1 MGRAQLF
8 EYALARAAGINS
20 VIVEART
27 YRHSAGDREVLAAT
41 ADWYLTNPGSYLSV
55 IEGDYFTTTAK
66 LATWVVQ
73 ARIRHGLA
81 LDAPVLVV
89 VDYLQLMPTGIEA
102 LDNGPQET
110 PRIIQVASQ
119 LKQLA
124 RISGAAVLALSNITK
139 EAQEAVFK
147 GQEMT
152 LNALHGSARIGFSAD
167 AVWALYSEPSEAD
180 GGKAKVD
187 PWEVMAARMAGNPRA
202 VTAQRAL
209 DDARKRHRPGGPG
222 AAVYSRLEL
231 LKNRGGQGRGSQL
244 LMYERAFHRFQ
255 PVEITNQAIAEG
267 RG

>member
-1 MGRAQLF
+1 MIRNCWS
-8 EYALARAAGINS
+8 AA
-20 VIVEART
+20 
-27 YRHSAGDREVLAAT
+27 
-41 ADWYLTNPGSYLSV
+41 ADQYLTTTGPYLSV

-81 LDAPVLVV
+81 PDAPVLVV
-89 VDYLQLMPTGIEA
+89 VDYLQLMNTGIEA

-110 PRIIQVASQ
+110 PRINQIAVQ

-124 RISGAAVLALSNITK
+124 RITGAAVLALSDITK

-152 LNALHGSARIGFSAD
+152 LNALRGSNRIAHSAD

-180 GGKAKVD
+180 GGKAKAD
-187 PWEVMAARMAGNPRA
+187 PWDVMADRMAENPRA
-202 VTAQRAL
+202 ITAQRAL
-209 DDARKRHRPGGPG
+209 DDARRRHRPGGSG

-231 LKNRGGQGRGSQL
+231 LKNRGGQGKGSQL

-255 PVEITNQAIAEG
+255 PVEITDQAIAEG